1 MENKSEN
8 TEPRTNEAKPEWQ
21 KPQVTEFDVNSI
33 TQSAFIN
40 TGTDNAI
47 YS

>member
-1 MENKSEN
+1 MENKQEN
-8 TEPRTNEAKPEWQ
+8 TDLRTNEAKPEWK

-33 TQSAFIN
+33 TQSSFIP

>member
-1 MENKSEN
+1 MEHKPEN
-8 TEPRTNEAKPEWQ
+8 VEIKAEAKPEWK

-33 TQSAFIN
+33 TLSGFVG
-40 TGTDNAI
+40 TGEDNVF

>member
-1 MENKSEN
+1 MEHKPEN
-8 TEPRTNEAKPEWQ
+8 IEMKAEAKPEWK
-21 KPQVTEFDVNSI
+21 KPQVTEFDVNGI
-33 TQSAFIN
+33 TQSSFIP

>member
-1 MENKSEN
+1 MENKPEN
-8 TEPRTNEAKPEWQ
+8 IEMKAEAKPEWK

-33 TQSAFIN
+33 TLSSFTP
-40 TGTDNAI
+40 TGEDNLF

>member
-1 MENKSEN
+1 MERKPEN
-8 TEPRTNEAKPEWQ
+8 IEMMAEAKPEWK

-33 TQSAFIN
+33 TMSSFVP
-40 TGTDNAI
+40 TGVDSLF